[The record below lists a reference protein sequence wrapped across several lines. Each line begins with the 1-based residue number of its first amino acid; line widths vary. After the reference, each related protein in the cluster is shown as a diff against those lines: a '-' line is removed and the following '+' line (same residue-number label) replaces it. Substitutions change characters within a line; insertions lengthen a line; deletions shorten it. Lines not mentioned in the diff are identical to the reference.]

1 MGDKNV
7 RKQATDY
14 QHFMKRTFN
23 QRQSAIPPIS
33 THKQLHI
40 PLNTNHWIQK
50 YHDIWCWKSR
60 SWFETDTKTWHVKQI
75 NGFSILPSCCI
86 SNNTDTC
93 TCRQTMEN
101 LHKFTSTKKPH
112 TIILYISKLKD
123 NLNMDTTI
131 GRSVNDLC

>member
-1 MGDKNV
+1 MTKMLEN
-7 RKQATDY
+7 KQQIINILWKEHLINDSQQFHQYPHTNNY
-14 QHFMKRTFN
+14 IYTSQH
-23 QRQSAIPPIS
+23 
-33 THKQLHI
+33 
-40 PLNTNHWIQK
+40 NHWIQK

-60 SWFETDTKTWHVKQI
+60 SWFETDTKTWHIIQI

-101 LHKFTSTKKPH
+101 LHKFTSTKKNH